1 MTTDNPSTGSAH
13 DDNDGE
19 KDSLLDNLKEAGQ
32 AWVTAG
38 SRLGDVVS
46 DFAGR
51 FRDNPEEERATGAHA
66 KPDPVSDQA
75 TTAGRFK
82 SAAAEA
88 SERLGDVRNT
98 DDLKK
103 ATSNFA
109 GHAEDI
115 IRDVAGNARRAAGET
130 RGSESAAEARTA
142 FSTAISSVR
151 DSFDDAVNAVQER
164 RKKAGENSPDA
175 DSMIADLRSRLDD
188 LISRAGTLSSDD
200 TTPDSADAG
209 SEPDPDIIDGELI
222 SEDNPVNPD
231 NKEKDE

>member
-1 MTTDNPSTGSAH
+1 MTTDNPTGSAH

-32 AWVTAG
+32 AWVAAG

-51 FRDNPEEERATGAHA
+51 FRDTPEEERSAGAHA
-66 KPDPVSDQA
+66 KPDPVTDQP

-88 SERLGDVRNT
+88 SERLGSVRST
-98 DDLKK
+98 DDLRT

-130 RGSESAAEARTA
+130 RDSESAAEARTA

-151 DSFDDAVNAVQER
+151 DSFDDAVNAVQDR
-164 RKKAGENSPDA
+164 RRKAGEDSPDA
-175 DSMIADLRSRLDD
+175 DSLIADLRSRLDD
-188 LISRAGTLSSDD
+188 LISRAGTLSSND
-200 TTPDSADAG
+200 TTPSSANAG

-222 SEDNPVNPD
+222 AEDNPVDPE

>member
-51 FRDNPEEERATGAHA
+51 FRDAPEAERSTGAHA
-66 KPDPVSDQA
+66 KPDPVA
-75 TTAGRFK
+75 GEPTTAGRFR
-82 SAAAEA
+82 AAASEA
-88 SERLGDVRNT
+88 SDRLSSVRNT
-98 DDLKK
+98 DDLKS

-115 IRDVAGNARRAAGET
+115 IRDVAGNLRRAAGET
-130 RGSESAAEARTA
+130 QDSESATEARTA
-142 FSTAISSVR
+142 FSAAITSVR
-151 DSFDDAVNAVQER
+151 ESFDEAVESVQER
-164 RKKAGENSPDA
+164 RRESDESSADA

-188 LISRAGTLSSDD
+188 LISRAGSLSRDD
-200 TTPDSADAG
+200 APAAADAG
-209 SEPDPDIIDGELI
+209 SEADPDIIDGELI
-222 SEDNPVNPD
+222 SEDNPDDQND
-231 NKEKDE
+231 NEKEK